1 MTLQY
6 LFALFTCDQVYALYM
21 YTCKWSFSTCVHCL
35 PVIRCMHS
43 VDQHHHVAAH
53 VDGGYTQNQV
63 EPLLVE
69 TELADPDQDVVKL
82 HGWWMKPVDHI

>member
-1 MTLQY
+1 
-6 LFALFTCDQVYALYM
+6 
-21 YTCKWSFSTCVHCL
+21 
-35 PVIRCMHS
+35 MHS

-69 TELADPDQDVVKL
+69 AELADPDQDVVKL